1 MTKINLN
8 KLLAVASIVLTAGCG
23 GSKSQSSNK
32 EEKTSIP
39 PKPPAISLFDASAKG
54 DLDAVK
60 QHIAADTDLNQLDPN
75 EQGSKDSCLGVAAA
89 FGHKDVAI
97 ALIDAGAD
105 IGYRNKNGSSPLHIA
120 SFLCYP
126 EITQALI
133 DKGADRNA
141 RDNEGGTAL
150 DFMILPWDQVKGVYD
165 FINGLIY
172 KPLGVP
178 LDYERIKSTRPE
190 IVKILRS

>member
-8 KLLAVASIVLTAGCG
+8 KLIAVASIVLTDGCG
-23 GSKSQSSNK
+23 GSNSQSSNK

-60 QHIAADTDLNQLDPN
+60 QHIAAGTDLNQLDPN
-75 EQGSKDSCLGVAAA
+75 EQGSKDSCLGV
-89 FGHKDVAI
+89 
-97 ALIDAGAD
+97 
-105 IGYRNKNGSSPLHIA
+105 

-150 DFMILPWDQVKGVYD
+150 EFMILPWDQVKGIYD

-178 LDYERIKSTRPE
+178 LDYERIKSTRSE